1 MVKPPRKKS
10 YHGYEARL
18 ETFSGSRLK
27 GSKPRSRK
35 VTWPHA
41 RPSATQVA
49 KAGFY
54 FTPSPSEFG
63 ADLVTCYMCGS
74 GIDGWEPEDDP
85 LKVHAENC
93 SHCPLA
99 ILQCKLWENDINH
112 DPRGDEA
119 LSIRLQT
126 YYQPLTQ
133 EELEE
138 AIINSGQGQGPEGT
152 PAKGQ
157 ASSLMLMGTS
167 VWPHDSKKN
176 WKPTSESMAKAGFY
190 YFPNFLGEDFG
201 LCPYCNLGLDGWE
214 PTDEPVE
221 EHQRRS
227 PKCLYFTKH
236 SNVQLPVFFEAEEE
250 ASSYTMLLD
259 DEGYDSSESIISTT
273 TSNKRKKKSTT
284 AAASRKKPSKVKR
297 SSRSNSVNS
306 MPSDFSESEAS
317 TSTVASTKKKRGG
330 SKKTTTSKPST
341 LAKETIS
348 ELLPTKQSPVQQEH
362 ELNTQSLSA
371 THTTSPL
378 IVRAQVPF
386 LKESVSAR
394 ISKFEEF
401 SVGLD
406 NQEYSGPSTKLA
418 KSSSRSKVKVEKEPI
433 VPEVSQS
440 QSTYESGQR
449 IAPKSVDPVN
459 NAKNQL
465 SEASLKTSIKNEV
478 VSPLRIK
485 EEPADSPSYRLVS
498 PSFFLTTKQGP
509 KLEGEN
515 QKSNITKET
524 TKVEKEQPILDK
536 NSEDENHDLEKQN
549 TQKEKSTHKSASS
562 KDSDLL
568 KTKLGSIIDQGEQ
581 KVASAAP
588 KTSWPLDFQNP
599 RSESS
604 PEIFEDSAG
613 NSSLEMPKAVQ
624 GMTENWAA
632 FSETSSPGNR
642 SPSPPAQQNRMPRNI
657 KAQVNLAQ
665 MSQPQQQSFHSPRLA
680 LQTSLAMLPKMPL
693 NDTSALDRNTPPPSA
708 PVNYG
713 DDEARPVLK
722 HPYASLT
729 PARQTSPQQP
739 SSPPSPLHP
748 QNTQKPG
755 FTGSWTAIDT
765 DMVFDILSKPGSGI
779 TNVFGGDYAGNP
791 KLQTGVEDDEVLVEK
806 HLDKTVR
813 EWIEHLAAESEKR
826 LKANCDALIEMLEKE
841 SMRAVSTLEALPV
854 RA

>member
-1 MVKPPRKKS
+1 MAKPARKKS

-99 ILQCKLWENDINH
+99 ILQCKLWENDSDH

-119 LSIRLQT
+119 LSVRLQT

-138 AIINSGQGQGPEGT
+138 AIINSGQGQDQGGT

-167 VWPHDSKKN
+167 VWPHDSKRN
-176 WKPTSESMAKAGFY
+176 WKPTSERMAKAGFY

-227 PKCLYFTKH
+227 PRCLYFTKN
-236 SNVQLPVFFEAEEE
+236 SNVPLPVSFEVEEE
-250 ASSYTMLLD
+250 APAYTMLLD

-284 AAASRKKPSKVKR
+284 AAASRKKTSKVNR
-297 SSRSNSVNS
+297 GSRSNSVSS
-306 MPSDFSESEAS
+306 MQSDFSESDAS
-317 TSTVASTKKKRGG
+317 TSTISSTKKKRGRP
-330 SKKTTTSKPST
+330 KKVTTSKTST
-341 LAKETIS
+341 LAKGTIS
-348 ELLPTKQSPVQQEH
+348 ESLPAIESSVQQDQ
-362 ELNTQSLSA
+362 LSNTQTPSA
-371 THTTSPL
+371 LHTTSPL
-378 IVRAQVPF
+378 IVRAQVPS

-394 ISKFEEF
+394 ISKFEEISHAF
-401 SVGLD
+401 D
-406 NQEYSGPSTKLA
+406 KQERSDLSAKLA
-418 KSSSRSKVKVEKEPI
+418 KSSSLSKVKNEKNSI
-433 VPEVSQS
+433 VPQVSRS
-440 QSTYESGQR
+440 QSTHETGLR
-449 IAPKSVDPVN
+449 IASKPVDSSDG
-459 NAKNQL
+459 KNQPT
-465 SEASLKTSIKNEV
+465 ADNSIKNEV

-485 EEPADSPSYRLVS
+485 EEPADSPSYRPISSSLF
-498 PSFFLTTKQGP
+498 PATKQVP
-509 KLEGEN
+509 KPERESYLPTITNEPTKMEKEEPKVDTKSEAITHDLEA
-515 QKSNITKET
+515 QAAQKET
-524 TKVEKEQPILDK
+524 TEPKPVSWKESGMSNNNVDPI
-536 NSEDENHDLEKQN
+536 QV
-549 TQKEKSTHKSASS
+549 
-562 KDSDLL
+562 
-568 KTKLGSIIDQGEQ
+568 QGES
-581 KVASAAP
+581 KVAPAAP
-588 KTSWPLDFQNP
+588 KTSWPHTSRNP
-599 RSESS
+599 RSDSP
-604 PEIFEDSAG
+604 PEIYEDSTG
-613 NSSLEMPKAVQ
+613 NSSLEMPKSGQA
-624 GMTENWAA
+624 MTENWAT
-632 FSETSSPGNR
+632 FSGTSSPGSR
-642 SPSPPAQQNRMPRNI
+642 SPSPPAQQNRLPRNL

-665 MSQPQQQSFHSPRLA
+665 MAQQQSPSSPRSA
-680 LQTSLAMLPKMPL
+680 LQTSLALPPKMPL
-693 NDTSALDRNTPPPSA
+693 NDSSALDRNTPPPPA

-713 DDEARPVLK
+713 DDESRPGLK
-722 HPYASLT
+722 HPYASLA
-729 PARQTSPQQP
+729 PARQAAPQQP
-739 SSPPSPLHP
+739 ASPPSPVHSQYP
-748 QNTQKPG
+748 QETG
-755 FTGSWTAIDT
+755 FTSSWTAIDT
-765 DMVFDILSKPGSGI
+765 DMVFDLLSTSGSGI
-779 TNVFGGDYAGNP
+779 ADVFGGDD
-791 KLQTGVEDDEVLVEK
+791 KLQTRVKDDEILVDK

-841 SMRAVSTLEALPV
+841 SMRAVSALEALPV
-854 RA
+854 RS